1 MGELSMKRKQIIA
14 RDNKK
19 KLSCLRLLQIMCN
32 SIMSDVRRIDEHYDV
47 EGAIDYVTVYFY
59 DGAKTVV
66 SVWGDSPL
74 TMVREIIKN
83 GHLE

>member
-47 EGAIDYVTVYFY
+47 ERAIDYVTVYFY

-66 SVWGDSPL
+66 SVSA
-74 TMVREIIKN
+74 
-83 GHLE
+83 

>member
-1 MGELSMKRKQIIA
+1 MSELSMKRKILIA

-19 KLSCLRLLQIMCN
+19 KLSCLRLLQTMCN
-32 SIMSDVRRIDEHYDV
+32 SVMSDVRRIDEHYDV

-59 DGAKTVV
+59 DGEEEVV

-83 GHLE
+83 AHLG